1 MKKAGEDLTLLER
14 YVTLFKKLK
23 NTVGRSTYYGV
34 DVTANNL
41 GYDNEG
47 NLKLLDF

>member
-1 MKKAGEDLTLLER
+1 MKSAGEDLTLLGK
-14 YVTLFKKLK
+14 YVSLFKKLK
-23 NTVGRSTYYGV
+23 TTVARSSYYGV
-34 DVTANNL
+34 DVTVHNL